1 MSNGNEQDEISGET
15 SNENEQTI
23 VRSVKAVASPNK
35 ELQPMLLAAETK
47 LLPENQAHQT
57 RRLPENQP
65 LRRRLR
71 PLLRLVLTFFIGFM
85 LGILVILVFL
95 LSIGGNNALLPLSST
110 AGPAGN
116 VTVHVDSTILVP
128 LVEQGWKQSNIPGSI
143 SQVHVQFTAGDLV
156 TITGNYHYS
165 ILGILPVNEP
175 FSVQVQPLAEKCY
188 PQLHIV
194 RGSFSGIPI
203 TTFVTSFEKSINQQ
217 LQQIAK
223 SVPVKFTY
231 CLTGMRTDNTGLIAT
246 LKVSNLA
253 FRSREANNGAI
264 WWASV

>member
-1 MSNGNEQDEISGET
+1 MSNGNEQDEIRGEI
-15 SNENEQTI
+15 SHEHEQTLA
-23 VRSVKAVASPNK
+23 RSFTSRK
-35 ELQPMLLAAETK
+35 EPQPKLLAAETK
-47 LLPENQAHQT
+47 LLPENQPHQT
-57 RRLPENQP
+57 KRLPENRS

-95 LSIGGNNALLPLSST
+95 LSLGGNNTLLPVSPT
-110 AGPAGN
+110 ASPAGN
-116 VTVHVDSTILVP
+116 VIIHVDSTILVP

-143 SQVHVQFTAGDLV
+143 SQVRVQFTAGDLM
-156 TITGNYHYS
+156 TISGNYHYTVF
-165 ILGILPVNEP
+165 GILPITEP

-231 CLTGMRTDNTGLIAT
+231 CLTGIRTDNTGLIAT

-253 FRSREANNGAI
+253 FSGREANNRAI